1 MPQSVV
7 LLEVASHPIKC
18 VPTKCKPFVLLVGSI
33 AQVVVVL
40 GVLVNVPISLL
51 AKGTKFDVV
60 MVLVVILVLE

>member
-7 LLEVASHPIKC
+7 LLGVVFHPIKC
-18 VPTKCKPFVLLVGSI
+18 VLTKRKPFVLLVGSI

-40 GVLVNVPISLL
+40 GALVNVRLSLL

-60 MVLVVILVLE
+60 TVLVAIPVLG